1 MYMSLHS
8 ERTTVTYPM
17 LAKHAKCSH
26 GFAEK
31 IIKEVEE
38 YGERLTNYQRRRT
51 VKPESG

>member
-1 MYMSLHS
+1 
-8 ERTTVTYPM
+8 M